1 MKIFVNLI
9 TTIRLIDSLALLFLK
24 GRVSSYIF
32 IANIVLIFLTD
43 SIDGICAR
51 KFKVQTMYGS
61 VMDAIADKAL
71 CIILIV
77 LSLERIDAFTYIL
90 IGEIAISVVNVIFK
104 LKGKNAKSRKFGKIK
119 MWIISITI
127 VLGYLNY
134 FGILKNMLIVKI
146 GTIITLI
153 MQIFTMMDYINYLRQ
168 KEAIPKKD
176 RKHIK
181 NINDL
186 MYVLFDTNYYLSTVE
201 E

>member
-9 TTIRLIDSLALLFLK
+9 TTIRFIDSIALFFLK
-24 GRVSSYIF
+24 DRVSSYFF
-32 IANIVLIFLTD
+32 IVNIVLIFLTD

-71 CIILIV
+71 CIILIIM
-77 LSLERIDAFTYIL
+77 SLERIDSFVYIL
-90 IGEIAISVVNVIFK
+90 IGELAIALVNVVFK

-119 MWIISITI
+119 MWAISITI

-134 FGILKNMLIVKI
+134 FGIFNFMLAVNI
-146 GTIITLI
+146 GSAITLI
-153 MQIFTMMDYINYLRQ
+153 LQIFTIMDYINYLRH
-168 KEAIPKKD
+168 KEAIPKND

-181 NINDL
+181 SLKDL
-186 MYVLFDTNYYLSTVE
+186 TYVLFDTEYYLSTVE
-201 E
+201 